1 MKIKTKLSA
10 LLCALAMLAGT
21 VSVLVFAAD
30 GWDEAAADK
39 TWYSDGETSFTITSA
54 AQLAGF
60 AQLVNGGN
68 TFAGKTV
75 ALAENIDLGGKEW
88 TPIGQAARSGKTI
101 AAGGH
106 AFAGVFDGGEKTISG
121 LKITQ
126 GGTDDAIGLFG
137 AVQGGTVKNV
147 TVAADINVPAS
158 ENAGAI
164 VGLLLEN
171 TTVEG
176 CTVSGNVSA
185 KECGGIAGR
194 MIEEGTIRNC
204 TNSATVT
211 GSQNA
216 AGIMSKAYYTANDK
230 EMNVENC
237 ANNGSIEATGYHAG
251 GIVAFSAANVKD
263 CTNTKPVVTTGNT
276 AGGIV
281 AEQTNCGTI
290 SGCKN
295 SGAIQ
300 GKSNAAGIVGWVRYQ
315 NNAAAYQR
323 SSTVVVSG
331 NNNSANITNTGS
343 LACGGIV
350 GNAFNRVEV
359 TGNENTAASII
370 GTTFAAGVVGT
381 VQPNTDNLFFNEQ
394 SYAVTNNISTTAIE
408 NITGG
413 CKDLYVYNNVADKAV
428 ITGNTAGY
436 LAQVGEQKYATLPDA
451 FNAAESG
458 QTITLLGNVAIGE
471 SIEIA
476 KDVTLNLNGYKITN
490 NVVEA
495 RLFNVTAPVKFTV
508 DGTTAGSGMEIPDG
522 KAYGFIKIDAVE
534 ADVTLNGG
542 TYTGNT
548 ANGAFIKVFGSADAP
563 APEATVTLNN
573 VTATTDKRIFNMDS
587 AESLKLTVKGGNYI
601 TTKKV
606 ENKDDM
612 YSVFGIDSY
621 DVTCPL
627 IFEDV
632 TIQSAGGACVES
644 AGGAATYTNC
654 NFTVSDTS
662 NPAFTASAVA
672 CSWGGNVTINSG
684 SYISAGYGIYVYS
697 SGGTITVKDG
707 IVKGGTAAARADA
720 SYQDSVA
727 VINIEGGNFEGELQ
741 SSCGPTAKKATMV
754 ISSGTFTKAVPAE
767 YCALGFAPK
776 DNGDGTFGVAEVKN
790 QISADVVDAV
800 ITEAEGVQTGII
812 RFITK
817 VDKLT
822 DTPESFGTYMIP
834 LFVFEKEES
843 LDAAAVVTYTGEEI
857 QAGQTYSADLTGVPA
872 DYLDRPI
879 YAQSFM
885 NFAGENALMCKF
897 TETSVNDVA
906 K

>member
-21 VSVLVFAAD
+21 VSVPVFAAD
-30 GWDEAAADK
+30 GWDGVAADQ

-60 AQLVNGGN
+60 AQLVNSGN

-75 ALAENIDLGGKEW
+75 ALAADVDLGGKEW
-88 TPIGQAARSGKTI
+88 TPIGQAARSDKTI

-106 AFAGVFDGGEKTISG
+106 AFAGVFDGGKKTISG

-126 GGTDDAIGLFG
+126 GGKDDAIGLFG
-137 AVQGGTVKNV
+137 AVQGGTIKNV
-147 TVAADINVPAS
+147 TVAAEINAPSA
-158 ENAGAI
+158 NAGAI
-164 VGLLLEN
+164 VGLLLKN

-176 CTVSGNVSA
+176 CTVSGTVAAN
-185 KECGGIAGR
+185 ECGGIAGR

-204 TNSATVT
+204 TNMAAVT

-216 AGIMSKAYYTANDK
+216 AGIISKAYYTANGK

-281 AEQTNCGTI
+281 AEQSNYGTI

-295 SGAIQ
+295 SGAVQ
-300 GKSNAAGIVGWVRYQ
+300 GKKNAAGIVGWVRYKDD
-315 NNAAAYQR
+315 AAAYPN
-323 SSTVVVSG
+323 SSTIVVSG
-331 NNNSANITNTGS
+331 NKNSASITNSS
-343 LACGGIV
+343 LAPDNSLGCGGIV
-350 GNAFNRVEV
+350 GDAFNRVEV
-359 TGNENTAASII
+359 TGNENTAASIT
-370 GTTFAAGVVGT
+370 GTTFAAGVVGA
-381 VQPNTDNLFFNEQ
+381 VQPNPENLFFKEQ

-408 NITGG
+408 NITGS

-436 LAQVGEQKYATLPDA
+436 LAQVGEQKYATLEEVA
-451 FNAAESG
+451 AAVNAAG
-458 QTITLLGNVAIGE
+458 TNPVTIKFLRDFQLAVTFAIQPNQNVTIDLNGKTITTTKNEETGRSLYAINNYGTLTVE
-471 SIEIA
+471 DSSAEGTGTVIA
-476 KDVTLNLNGYKITN
+476 RGIKNLENGKLTFN
-490 NVVEA
+490 SGRVVSCDA
-495 RLFNVTAPVKFTV
+495 N
-508 DGTTAGSGMEIPDG
+508 GGAGIWN
-522 KAYGFIKIDAVE
+522 E
-534 ADVTLNGG
+534 ADLVINGG
-542 TYTGNT
+542 TFNT
-548 ANGAFIKVFGSADAP
+548 SYVGTPNDDYGAGC
-563 APEATVTLNN
+563 LNN
-573 VTATTDKRIFNMDS
+573 QGTALVTGGTFESVSRRTYAIISTGKIEVTPASDK
-587 AESLKLTVKGGNYI
+587 EV
-601 TTKKV
+601 
-606 ENKDDM
+606 
-612 YSVFGIDSY
+612 
-621 DVTCPL
+621 
-627 IFEDV
+627 
-632 TIQSAGGACVES
+632 
-644 AGGAATYTNC
+644 
-654 NFTVSDTS
+654 TVSGVHG
-662 NPAFTASAVA
+662 ALAV
-672 CSWGGNVTINSG
+672 
-684 SYISAGYGIYVYS
+684 
-697 SGGTITVKDG
+697 D
-707 IVKGGTAAARADA
+707 GGTAVVNGGSYTSSEYYGLYVSNDGVGTDPTQAA
-720 SYQDSVA
+720 VT
-727 VINIEGGNFEGELQ
+727 VNG
-741 SSCGPTAKKATMV
+741 
-754 ISSGTFTKAVPAE
+754 GTFSGKSYSVWIGSDINDPVNSTIEIKNGTFEKPLNAQDCTREGAIRVSGGSFSETVAPE
-767 YCALGFAPK
+767 YCAPGFAPK

-834 LFVFEKEES
+834 LFVFEKEKS
-843 LDAAAVVTYTGEEI
+843 LDAAAVVIYTGEKI

-872 DYLDRPI
+872 DYLNRPI